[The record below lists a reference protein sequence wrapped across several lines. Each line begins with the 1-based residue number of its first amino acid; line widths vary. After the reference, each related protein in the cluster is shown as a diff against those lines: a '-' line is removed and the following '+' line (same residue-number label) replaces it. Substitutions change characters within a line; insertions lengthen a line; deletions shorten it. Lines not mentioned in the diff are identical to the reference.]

1 MKKNLKKSEFFFF
14 NYFQKNSLN
23 CSELTLKRVCYNNG
37 IVGIER
43 LLSLLITEWLADIRQ
58 NQIPNILGGVGP
70 MYSLLQLI
78 QGIKDLFLLPI
89 EQYQKDGRIIRGIQ
103 KGAHSFTSSTAMS
116 FLDMTNRV
124 LGVIKF
130 AAEMAFEVM
139 SPEGSIIQGKL
150 PYNASSDP
158 SASLYG
164 PTLGSAHGTA
174 SGRFRRRMNRKRNT
188 SNIVK
193 RPSDMREGMFS
204 ALAVVQEVKSELKLC
219 C

>member
-1 MKKNLKKSEFFFF
+1 
-14 NYFQKNSLN
+14 
-23 CSELTLKRVCYNNG
+23 
-37 IVGIER
+37 
-43 LLSLLITEWLADIRQ
+43 
-58 NQIPNILGGVGP
+58 
-70 MYSLLQLI
+70 
-78 QGIKDLFLLPI
+78 
-89 EQYQKDGRIIRGIQ
+89 
-103 KGAHSFTSSTAMS
+103 MS

-150 PYNASSDP
+150 PYHASSDP

-164 PTLGSAHGTA
+164 PTLGSAHGAA

-204 ALAVVQEVKSELKLC
+204 ALAVVQEVKSDVTI
-219 C
+219 